1 MSTKN
6 LIKEEVNNPI
16 WIFDVNGRSYK
27 ICLSLSRENFSA
39 TKYSIETETLEFTQ
53 EPGYFYFLSVCDKI
67 TDDEV
72 YEGYI
77 EGEEYKSIDDAINS
91 FPEDMQIGIR
101 RLIELCSLK
110 DVEYKEK
117 ESRGDVYA
125 GIEGIKCYFKEHND
139 NFLNSITDE
148 VREGVRK
155 YILSLTDRKV
165 IELWNRRFA
174 NEKNYLAFEIYDATP
189 KIYKALCSYDA
200 VDKEYSLSEL
210 KEFDGKIYRRY
221 NDYDLYVW
229 RDETIGN
236 YPEVRTFSNIDEICL
251 RGELLR
257 FIENHP
263 YMYVDIINEVKEQ
276 LKNKESNN

>member
-16 WIFDVNGRSYK
+16 WIFDVSGMSFK
-27 ICLSLSRENFSA
+27 ICLSLSREFFDA
-39 TKYSIETETLEFTQ
+39 KKYSIETETWEFREELGRYPLLTICY
-53 EPGYFYFLSVCDKI
+53 EADGN
-67 TDDEV
+67 

-77 EGEEYKSIDDAINS
+77 RGEEYSSIDDAINS
-91 FPEDMQIGIR
+91 FPKDMQIGIR
-101 RLIELCSLK
+101 KLMELCSLK

-117 ESRGDVYA
+117 ESRWDIYSK
-125 GIEGIKCYFKEHND
+125 IQGIKCYFREHND
-139 NFLNSITDE
+139 NFLNSITNE
-148 VREGVRK
+148 VKEGVRK
-155 YILSLTDRKV
+155 YILAIKDREV
-165 IELWNRRFA
+165 IELWNRRFVNA
-174 NEKNYLAFEIYDATP
+174 EKYLAFGVYDATP
-189 KIYKALCSYDA
+189 KVYRALCSYDNK
-200 VDKEYSLSEL
+200 DEECLPDL

-276 LKNKESNN
+276 LKNKGK